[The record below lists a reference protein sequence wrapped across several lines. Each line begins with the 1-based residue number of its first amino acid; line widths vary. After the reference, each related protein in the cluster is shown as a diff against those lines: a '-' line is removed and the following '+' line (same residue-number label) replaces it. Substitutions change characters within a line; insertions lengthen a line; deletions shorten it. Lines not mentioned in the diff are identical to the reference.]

1 MIHHDNPITDPEMRT
16 RAAEMVKPAP
26 VVTRKATPEEL
37 TAPRKRGRPPK
48 PKPKPIPADP
58 PPSADDLSP
67 MPELFL
73 PPELAPVV
81 PGDPVAELREVA
93 ARLISL
99 AMAVYDES
107 KAKDDEL
114 ERLREQLRTIK
125 EVLK

>member
-1 MIHHDNPITDPEMRT
+1 MYHTDITDPEMRM
-16 RAAEMVKPAP
+16 RAADLAKPAP

-37 TAPRKRGRPPK
+37 TAPRKRGRP

-125 EVLK
+125 EVLS